1 MGVLR
6 GHLIYINYTISNI
19 APKYRGLQPMN
30 WRYRCEEAKKR
41 EGYLGSTLSTLAP
54 HALLIDLSLEE
65 LPPRSSAYGTE
76 PRATD
81 RRIMTL

>member
-6 GHLIYINYTISNI
+6 GHLIYTNYTISNI
-19 APKYRGLQPMN
+19 APEYRGLKPKN
-30 WRYRCEEAKKR
+30 WRYRCEEARKR
-41 EGYLGSTLSTLAP
+41 EGPLASMLSPLAP

-65 LPPRSSAYGTE
+65 LPPGSSTYGTE
-76 PRATD
+76 PGAFN